1 MPNARAGSSIVRHM
15 EAEGAATLN
24 RNTMRK
30 NSCLK
35 LAKWKTILYLSFS
48 EPQQVWN
55 KADKTELYWQAH
67 SRSTP
72 GKSRNRRC
80 KVLLHF
86 SDYGVNQALCLLAWG
101 SKPSKRLPT
110 YQLLLSPVA
119 EILVRWLAV
128 PTSHRQ

>member
-1 MPNARAGSSIVRHM
+1 MPNARAGSSIVRHK

-24 RNTMRK
+24 SNTMRK

-72 GKSRNRRC
+72 GKSGKRAW
-80 KVLLHF
+80 KALPWSVMDQLHDKGYI
-86 SDYGVNQALCLLAWG
+86 SDPATKAKSVWLSDEGA
-101 SKPSKRLPT
+101 RLSEE
-110 YQLLLSPVA
+110 LFEKLF
-119 EILVRWLAV
+119 AV
-128 PTSHRQ
+128 K